1 MILIIHSSE
10 KKMWMQDT
18 SLSLQAKGLML
29 VLTTQ
34 CASGTTDREQILTHF
49 TNGDTSFRTALEQL
63 RMQDYVRVNR
73 VHTDEGFFAT
83 SLWEVFDEPT
93 SKRAHVDMEVSIN
106 GIQFPVKTNI
116 TAC

>member
-1 MILIIHSSE
+1 
-10 KKMWMQDT
+10 MQDT

-34 CASGTTDREQILTHF
+34 CTSGTIDREQILTHF
-49 TNGDTSFRTALEQL
+49 TNGHDSFRTTLEQL
-63 RMQDYVRVNR
+63 RLQDYVRLNR
-73 VHTDEGFFAT
+73 VRTDEGHFAT
-83 SLWEVFDEPT
+83 CVWEVFDEPT

>member
-34 CASGTTDREQILTHF
+34 CTSGTSDRETIMSYF
-49 TNGDTSFRTALEQL
+49 TNGDSSFRATLEHL
-63 RMQDYVRVNR
+63 RIRDYVRLNPVR
-73 VHTDEGFFAT
+73 SDAGRYTT
-83 SLWEVFDEPT
+83 TIWEVFDEPT
-93 SKRAHVDMEVSIN
+93 SERTKVDTIISIN